1 VSAGTRDWR
10 PTASLATLR
19 ARAGALGGLRAF
31 FAGRG
36 VMELETPLLVS
47 HPVSDPQLENV
58 RCSLALLPGEI
69 WWLHTSPEYHMK
81 RALAAGAPD
90 VYQVCRAFRDGE
102 AGPRHLPEF
111 TIVEWYRLGARYD
124 DFIAETVALVDAVAR
139 QLGRT
144 LPPAQR
150 LSYRELFLRH
160 AGVDP
165 LECDL
170 AALRTAAHA
179 RVPGGVDAR
188 LAQGLCTSRAAW
200 LDLLLV
206 GVVEPALAGMGL
218 VVVDRYPAEQAAL
231 ARLDP
236 CDPRVAERFEVYL
249 DGLELA
255 NGFHELADAGEQRRR
270 FAADR
275 ALRRERGLPDTPPDE
290 YLLAALAAG
299 LPDCCGVALGFDR
312 LLMAVLGIG
321 SIDGVVSFAPP
332 EPR

>member
-1 VSAGTRDWR
+1 MSTGPRDWR

-19 ARAGALGGLRAF
+19 ARAGALGQLRAF
-31 FAGRG
+31 FAARG
-36 VMELETPLLVS
+36 VMELETPLLVG

-58 RCSLALLPGEI
+58 RCTLALRPGET

-111 TIVEWYRLGARYD
+111 TIVEWYRRDARYD
-124 DFIAETVALVDAVAR
+124 DFIGEVLALVGTVAHH
-139 QLGRT
+139 LGRT
-144 LPPAQR
+144 LAPAQR

-165 LECDL
+165 LECDV
-170 AALRTAAHA
+170 AALRSAAHA
-179 RVPGGVDAR
+179 RVPGGIDAA
-188 LAQGLCTSRAAW
+188 LAHGLGTARAAW

-206 GVVEPALAGMGL
+206 SAVEPALAGMGL
-218 VVVDRYPAEQAAL
+218 VVVDRYPADQAAL
-231 ARLDP
+231 ARVDP
-236 CDPRVAERFEVYL
+236 GDPRVAERFEVYL

-255 NGFHELADAGEQRRR
+255 NGFHELADPAEQRRR

-275 ALRRERGLPDTPPDE
+275 ALRAERGLPDTPPDE
-290 YLLAALAAG
+290 HLLAALEAG

-312 LLMAVLGIG
+312 LLMAALGIG
-321 SIDGVVSFAPP
+321 SIDGVVSFATP